1 MFGFFNCKIG
11 SKETYKGAEKDC
23 TFVKSL
29 KDLYATALAGSEEG
43 RSCMSKD
50 EVLEEG
56 NTNVWGSETMEES
69 QFNGTAE
76 KAPSPELTASILQD
90 LKALESLTFGT
101 RWSQD
106 DTSADSGHFQQRPYR
121 PRPGFRD
128 RGRSGFGKNRP
139 SFDRQR
145 NRSGDRFPHSESENG
160 ASTGEAPAGT
170 GFQEGSDVRQDR
182 ESRDV
187 NFHSR
192 DRRDGN
198 FQGKRFPNRDSRGP
212 RGRFEQREHRI
223 FIPPF
228 EVNFYKEDRAFEAL
242 VAEMRKSCKTYELF
256 TVAQLILQKPE
267 RFVATVRRRPNREG
281 VVAPLYLSLLD
292 DLPFESEHEA
302 MSYIIQH
309 HIEEFFDVQEEQVE
323 PPKGHFT
330 CVYRCGVTGK
340 LLSAPNYHR
349 YKTILRDHFNAAIHS
364 MPFER
369 FVAKIETSKAE
380 EDIQKWLEE
389 MSRKVTYTPK
399 AIDESVTDREPIET
413 LEGVKNY
420 LLKYYRDRI
429 LREMTTVR
437 VTGTDAE
444 KLPSVGLAKAIQF
457 FLQRQRQFPLDTANN
472 LRNSF
477 RHVGFGIYRKGKNG
491 ISYVCAVKRKFR
503 TLNDVFTPNIQ
514 ALIEFLKPLEKTTLT
529 EIQKNYIEVQQLD
542 EAEVLEGLNWLIHE
556 GYVVA
561 YENGDLYLNP
571 ELKVAPSGEQSVTSE
586 AIALK
591 QEETAI
597 EKFSDGTLV
606 IQESTTLLIPGQ
618 EAELSVPEEMKQ
630 KSEVSENSGHSEEK
644 VSESGEPTSEVKEET
659 LRTEENLQGAGE
671 KASADEEQQEKTVE

>member
-1 MFGFFNCKIG
+1 MTVKRLLG
-11 SKETYKGAEKDC
+11 ETEKDC

-29 KDLYATALAGSEEG
+29 KDPPTTALAGSEEG

-50 EVLEEG
+50 EEFLEEG
-56 NTNVWGSETMEES
+56 NTNVGGSEAVEES
-69 QFNGTAE
+69 QFNGTSE
-76 KAPSPELTASILQD
+76 APSPELTASILQD

-106 DTSADSGHFQQRPYR
+106 DASADSGNPTQRSYR
-121 PRPGFRD
+121 PRPRFQNRE
-128 RGRSGFGKNRP
+128 RSGFNRNNRP
-139 SFDRQR
+139 PFDRQR
-145 NRSGDRFPHSESENG
+145 NRSGDRFLRPEGDRGTATEASAEAGAQEG
-160 ASTGEAPAGT
+160 AS
-170 GFQEGSDVRQDR
+170 VRPDR
-182 ESRDV
+182 GPRDT
-187 NFHSR
+187 NFRNR
-192 DRRDGN
+192 DRRDGK
-198 FQGKRFPNRDSRGP
+198 FQGKRPFNRDSGGP
-212 RGRFEQREHRI
+212 HGRFEQREHRI

-228 EVNFYKEDRAFEAL
+228 EVNFYKEDQAFEAL
-242 VAEMRKSCKTYELF
+242 LAEMRKNCKTYELF

-281 VVAPLYLSLLD
+281 VVVPLYLSLLD

-420 LLKYYRDRI
+420 LLKYYKDRI
-429 LREMTTVR
+429 LREVTTVR

-472 LRNSF
+472 LRNPF

-503 TLNDVFTPNIQ
+503 TPDDVFTPNIQ

-529 EIQKNYIEVQQLD
+529 EIQKNYVETQQLD

-571 ELKVAPSGEQSVTSE
+571 ELKVAPRGEQSVTSE

-630 KSEVSENSGHSEEK
+630 KGDTSENSGPSEEK
-644 VSESGEPTSEVKEET
+644 SSESEEPAPEVKEET
-659 LRTEENLQGAGE
+659 PSTEENLQGAGE
-671 KASADEEQQEKTVE
+671 KVSADEEQQEKTVE